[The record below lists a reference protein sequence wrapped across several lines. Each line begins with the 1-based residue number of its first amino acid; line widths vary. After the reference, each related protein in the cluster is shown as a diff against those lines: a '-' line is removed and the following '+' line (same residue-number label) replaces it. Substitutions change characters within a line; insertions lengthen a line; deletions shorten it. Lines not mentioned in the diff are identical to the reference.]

1 MVVQNTCKAG
11 SITVEEK
18 MVNTPII
25 MIYSNYTY

>member
-1 MVVQNTCKAG
+1 MVVQNTCEGG
-11 SITVEEK
+11 SLTVKEK